1 MGIYTMEIDMN
12 SILKAMMISSGIIFT
27 AISAHAAEIT
37 GTYNTWATMKSQ
49 GWYSSD
55 NFDDNKM
62 HNALKWSG
70 EVINQYPWTKYAFLR
85 KMSGSP
91 LFLSDKNKKTLT
103 YLSYK
108 PRSGD
113 YSDINIIYQGEDEGK
128 GCYVS
133 IVDTG
138 KMLEFEQSRYSMLS
152 DEPQQSAR
160 TEILMVL
167 PEHCIDKKQL
177 SSIKAKQRQ
186 EERALQQWVGKQS
199 LKELCQKT
207 GNC

>member
-1 MGIYTMEIDMN
+1 MEIDMN
-12 SILKAMMISSGIIFT
+12 SILKAMIISSGLIFT
-27 AISAHAAEIT
+27 TISAHAAEIT
-37 GTYNTWATMKSQ
+37 GTYDTWAKMKSQ
-49 GWYSSD
+49 GWHSSD
-55 NFDDNKM
+55 DFDDNKM

-85 KMSGSP
+85 KMPGSP
-91 LFLSDKNKKTLT
+91 LFLADKNKKTLT

-113 YSDINIIYQGEDEGK
+113 YSDISIIYQGEDEGK

-138 KMLEFEQSRYSMLS
+138 KALEFEQSRYSMLS
-152 DEPQQSAR
+152 DEPQQSVR
-160 TEILMVL
+160 TKIIMVL
-167 PEHCIDKKQL
+167 PERCIDKQQL

-186 EERALQQWVGKQS
+186 EEQELQQWVGKQS